1 MKQRPCAIASLLL
14 PLLCGSFGAL
24 AHAGTVYSTLDLSSI
39 VNSDVTWYTNGTA
52 YPSPG
57 ILPVSGIPFLMTDG
71 GNGNTWLAGGLSS
84 QAATY
89 SITGLSLSG
98 VTAMYFMVNS
108 AWGNCGS
115 TIGSLKVSTA
125 TSSSTVNIVEGTNSR
140 DHYNGGYC
148 NSETQS
154 VATWNSAWGSVR
166 FDVYQL
172 NLATLTSGGAR
183 PITAI
188 QFTNLGYGANYG
200 SPLLA
205 AVTFATAL
213 DHFAVSAPAT
223 ALNCE
228 PASVTVSAHTASHA
242 VATVIDTVTLS
253 TSTGHGDWTL
263 SSGSGTFSAGASNSG
278 AATYAFSTLDNGTAT
293 FALRD
298 TYAETLTIGVTDG
311 TVTARSGSALA
322 SEDPAVTFV
331 ASGFRFTTGANVATT
346 IGTQRAG
353 LTSTQALALQA
364 VRTDTNTGA
373 CTTAFASGQSANI
386 SVAYQCNN
394 PGSCVAGQS
403 FTLTSNGA
411 SKSIA
416 GNPASAVS
424 TYTTVP
430 MKFSTANAEA
440 PFTISYS
447 DAGQVTLYFRY
458 AIPLGNGSS
467 SSNVMTGSGQ
477 FVVQPYTLA
486 LSNIKRTSDSFANP
500 GASTAAGTVF
510 IGAGQPFTATV
521 TAKNYQGTATPNFG
535 QETSP
540 ATVTLS
546 PSLVLPASGHNPA
559 LSGSFGSYISGA
571 ATGTAF
577 SWPEAGIITMTPSV
591 GSYLGSGT
599 VAGTTSGNVGR
610 FVPNAFA
617 TALNTPVFATGCA
630 AGNFTYVGQPFTYAV
645 APAITVTAQALGGA
659 TTQNYTGS
667 LMRLNNTSLTG
678 RTYTPTPVTPALT
691 LSGLPATTADPV
703 VADLGSGQ
711 VSLTFSAGSG
721 LSFTRGS
728 ALAPFAANI
737 SLSEN
742 VIDLDGVSAANPVT
756 FGAGSGIA
764 FSSGASQ
771 YYGRL
776 AVADAVGSE
785 LLDLPVALTAQ
796 YYVSGTAG
804 FATNTNDS
812 CTSAPTISFSNFQQ
826 NLTAGAVCVRDSG
839 QPGASGAG
847 CAAAAANR
855 YDSTAVNG
863 NFNLILSAPGSG
875 HYGAVSVTASVPA
888 WLQYSWNA
896 GSGSNS
902 NPLGLATFGA
912 FSGTGRR
919 VHQREVY

>member
-1 MKQRPCAIASLLL
+1 MKRRNYPTASLPI
-14 PLLCGSFGAL
+14 PLLCGTISVL

-39 VNSDVTWYTNGTA
+39 VDSDITGYTNGTA
-52 YPSPG
+52 YPAPG
-57 ILPVSGIPFLMTDG
+57 IISVSGIPFVMTDG
-71 GNGNTWLAGGLSS
+71 GNGNTWVTGGLSS
-84 QAATY
+84 NAATY

-98 VTAMYFMVNS
+98 VTALYFMVNS
-108 AWGNCGS
+108 AWGYCGT

-125 TSSSTVNIVEGTNSR
+125 LSSSTVNLVEGTNAR
-140 DHYNGGYC
+140 DHYNGGFC
-148 NSETQS
+148 NSTTQS

-172 NLATLTSGGAR
+172 NLATLTSNGSR
-183 PITAI
+183 PITGI
-188 QFTNLGYGANYG
+188 HFTNLGAGSNGG

-228 PASVTVSAHTASHA
+228 PATVTVSAHTTSHA
-242 VATVIDTVTLS
+242 VATLIDTVTLS

-263 SSGSGTFSAGASNSG
+263 TSGSGTFNAGASNSG
-278 AATYAFSTLDNGTAT
+278 SATYAFSTLDNGMAT

-298 TYAETLTIGVTDG
+298 TYAESVTVGVSDG
-311 TVTARSGSALA
+311 TVTAKTGSALA
-322 SEDPAVTFV
+322 SEDSAISFV
-331 ASGFRFTTGANVATT
+331 GSGFRFTNGANVATT

-353 LTSTQALALQA
+353 LTSTQSLALQA

-394 PGSCVAGQS
+394 PGTCVAGQS
-403 FTLTSNGA
+403 FTLTNNGS

-416 GNPASAVS
+416 ANPASGVS

-447 DAGQVTLYFRY
+447 DAGQVTLYVRY

-486 LSNIKRTSDSFANP
+486 LSSIKRTSDSFANP
-500 GASTAAGTVF
+500 GAGTASGTVF
-510 IGAGQPFTATV
+510 IGAGQPFTTTV
-521 TAKNYQGTATPNFG
+521 TAKNYQGVATPNFG

-540 ATVTLS
+540 ATVTLA
-546 PSLVLPASGHNPA
+546 PALVLPVSGHNPSLA
-559 LSGSFGSYISGA
+559 GSFGSYTGGA
-571 ATGTAF
+571 ASGTAF
-577 SWPEAGIITMTPSV
+577 SWPEVGIMTLSPSV
-591 GSYLGSGT
+591 ASYLGSGT
-599 VAGTTSGNVGR
+599 VSGTTSGNIGR
-610 FVPNAFA
+610 FVPNAFV
-617 TALNTPVFATGCA
+617 TTLNTPVFATACA

-645 APAITVTAQALGGA
+645 APVITATAQALGGS

-667 LMRLNNTSLTG
+667 LMRMTNASLTG
-678 RTYTPTPVTPALT
+678 RTYTPTPAAPALT
-691 LSGLPATTADPV
+691 LTGLPAATADPAI
-703 VADLGSGQ
+703 ADLGSGQ

-728 ALAPFAANI
+728 AIAPFAANI
-737 SLSEN
+737 ALSEN
-742 VIDLDGVSAANPVT
+742 VIDLDGIAASNPVT
-756 FGAGSGIA
+756 FGAGTGIA
-764 FSSGASQ
+764 FSSGANQ

-785 LLDLPVALTAQ
+785 LLDLPVPATTQ

-804 FATNTNDS
+804 FATNTSDS
-812 CTSAPTISFSNFQQ
+812 CTSAPAISFSNYQQ
-826 NLTAGAVCVRDSG
+826 YLTAGAICVRDSG

-847 CAAAAANR
+847 CATAAANR
-855 YDSTAVNG
+855 YNATAVGG

-875 HYGAVSVTASVPA
+875 HYGAVNVTPSAPA
-888 WLQYSWNA
+888 WLQYLWNA
-896 GSGSNS
+896 GSGSAS